1 MFFGKLDIDEI
12 SKKIPVNG
20 LTVPTLLAIRNG
32 DIVDELVGLH
42 SMDEVISFI
51 NKPRD

>member
-1 MFFGKLDIDEI
+1 MDDF
-12 SKKIPVNG
+12 SKKVPDIRGRV
-20 LTVPTLLAIRNG
+20 TVPTLLAIRNG
-32 DIVDELVGLH
+32 DVVDELVGLH

>member
-1 MFFGKLDIDEI
+1 MDDF
-12 SKKIPVNG
+12 SKKVPDIRG
-20 LTVPTLLAIRNG
+20 RLTVPALLAIRNG
-32 DIVDELVGLH
+32 DVVDELVGLH